1 MLTQLALIGL
11 LLALLPLSYVL
22 ARGSRDK
29 YRKLVWIT
37 AFLTLD
43 LIMFGSFT
51 RLTDSGLG
59 CPDWPGCYGH
69 SNPYAAVEHIRAAET
84 ALPSGPVTWAKAWI
98 EMLHRYFAMAVGVLI
113 IALVVLAWS
122 KRRELKQSPWF
133 ATGVLLL
140 VCVQGAFGAFTV
152 TMKLQPIIVV
162 THLLL
167 GMALLAALIWL
178 GSRSDPPRA
187 IAPSA
192 VRLRWPGRIALAL
205 LVIQIF
211 LGGWV
216 STNYAVLACT
226 DFPLCNGQWIPE
238 MDFRHGFTL
247 WRPLGMTA
255 DGDYIPHSALVAIH
269 WVHRGFAVVVLGYL
283 AWFALRTRHFAPLA
297 RASHWL
303 LAVLVLQLATGLSNI
318 VLDWPLLPAV
328 AHNGGAAVL
337 LMLLVRLN
345 YNIGLATRAATAAAP
360 GSFDRTAAADRVAD
374 AAPAPDAAGANRPAD
389 TARAS

>member
-1 MLTQLALIGL
+1 MLLQLAIIGVLI
-11 LLALLPLSYVL
+11 ALFPLSYVL
-22 ARGSRDK
+22 VKGDRNK

-69 SNPYAAVEHIRAAET
+69 SNPHAAQEHIRAAET
-84 ALPSGPVTWAKAWI
+84 ALPSGPVTITKAWI
-98 EMLHRYFAMAVGVLI
+98 EMIHRYFAMAVGVLI
-113 IALVVLAWS
+113 ITLMVLAWV
-122 KRRELKQSPWF
+122 KRRELRQSPWF

-152 TMKLQPIIVV
+152 TLKLQPIIVV
-162 THLLL
+162 THLML
-167 GMALLAALIWL
+167 GMGLLAALIWL
-178 GSRSDPPRA
+178 GSRSNPPLA
-187 IAPSA
+187 IAPQA
-192 VRLRWPGRIALAL
+192 GALRWPARIALAL

-226 DFPLCNGQWIPE
+226 DFPLCNGQLVPD

-247 WRPLGMTA
+247 WRQLGMTA

-269 WVHRGFAVVVLGYL
+269 WVHRGFAFVVLAFL
-283 AWFALRTRHFAPLA
+283 AWFGLRARRFGGLA
-297 RASHWL
+297 RSAGWL
-303 LAVLVLQLATGLSNI
+303 LGVLALQLATGLSNI
-318 VLDWPLLPAV
+318 VFDWPLGAAV
-328 AHNGGAAVL
+328 AHNGGAAL
-337 LMLLVRLN
+337 LLLLLVRLN
-345 YNIGLATRAATAAAP
+345 YNIGLAARSANIATDVPAAA
-360 GSFDRTAAADRVAD
+360 
-374 AAPAPDAAGANRPAD
+374 
-389 TARAS
+389 RAT

>member
-1 MLTQLALIGL
+1 MLLQLAIIGILI
-11 LLALLPLSYVL
+11 ALLPLSYVL
-22 ARGSRDK
+22 VRGSRDK

-69 SNPYAAVEHIRAAET
+69 SNPHAAMEPIAAAQT
-84 ALPSGPVTWAKAWI
+84 AMPSGPVTHVKAWI
-98 EMLHRYFAMAVGVLI
+98 EMIHRYFAMGVGVLI
-113 IALVVLAWS
+113 IALMVLAWI
-122 KRRELKQSPWF
+122 KRRELRQSPWY

-162 THLLL
+162 THLMLA
-167 GMALLAALIWL
+167 MCLLASLIWL
-178 GSRSDPPRA
+178 GSRNE
-187 IAPSA
+187 APHPVA
-192 VRLRWPGRIALAL
+192 PAAAGLRWPGVIALGL

-226 DFPLCNGQWIPE
+226 DFPLCNGQLIPE

-247 WRPLGMTA
+247 WRQLGMTA
-255 DGDYIPHSALVAIH
+255 DGNYIPHSALVAIH
-269 WVHRGFAVVVLGYL
+269 WVHRGFAFVVLGYL
-283 AWFALRTRHFAPLA
+283 AWFALRARRLEGLGRHAT
-297 RASHWL
+297 WL
-303 LAVLVLQLATGLSNI
+303 LAVLALQLATGLSNI
-318 VLDWPLLPAV
+318 VFDWPLVAAV
-328 AHNGGAAVL
+328 AHNGGAAL
-337 LMLLVRLN
+337 LLILLLRLN
-345 YNIGLATRAATAAAP
+345 YNIGLATRTAGAAAQP
-360 GSFDRTAAADRVAD
+360 SVA
-374 AAPAPDAAGANRPAD
+374 
-389 TARAS
+389 ARAT